1 MNKTLSRFGVLFLF
15 LLFYFQC
22 SSQTILNIEN
32 KKAGKLSKVL
42 KKKMTSSVSL
52 KIDGFLNAD
61 DVIYLRSCPNLKNL
75 DLTDA
80 VKQDLTAKRNS
91 VLSGIAGKFIGVNL
105 VNQKSSN
112 EFRTDEFNIGE
123 HYFTKDTYPGAFM
136 NYIYGEM
143 DRKKLD
149 TLTISSDLDLQNPIV
164 AYFDPCFIKIKS
176 SNRLIL
182 NKCPSQLHNLYGVTE
197 IFVGAFANNKSIDEV
212 TIPSSVSIIPDFC
225 FYGCT
230 SLSSVKIEGTVT
242 SIGKNAFANTSVRN
256 ITLPASVRKIWFNSF
271 DKCNM
276 KLLASVPPQ
285 IQLGETVSYKDTND
299 KLKNWNVEI
308 PSGSFKEYHE
318 NDMWNKAVIKEKGAM
333 NKYVIY
339 MEKPGTIMSKIPM
352 SVWSSIDTLII
363 NGSLYDTDMAIIR
376 KMVSLKYVDIQNT
389 VISESPETKAE
400 RKRHKESL
408 NAAAKLIGISADM
421 AYNDGDISTP
431 AYMMAKSISD
441 ISETE
446 SSVSGVKESAKYS
459 MIPSESF
466 IGLKKLKIVKLPQG
480 TVYIG
485 DEAFKG
491 CISLSTVDIPKS
503 TKIIGMETFS
513 GCENLKIEKFPQ
525 NISTLKTGAFRNC
538 TSLNEIDLSRTNLK
552 GRFDL
557 SIFYGCNLHML
568 KLPYGIETI
577 IGDLKGC
584 IVFIPNNVK
593 QMQTTFENCELHFA
607 SKNPPQIR
615 FFDTVYIG
623 YKNTIYVPKNCT
635 TAYYNTFGDGNSYI
649 EK

>member
-1 MNKTLSRFGVLFLF
+1 MNKTLNRLGLLFLF
-15 LLFYFQC
+15 LLFVFQC
-22 SSQTILNIEN
+22 SSQTILSVEN
-32 KKAGKLSKVL
+32 KKAGKLYKVL
-42 KKKMTSSVSL
+42 KKKGTLVVSL
-52 KIDGFLNAD
+52 KINGFLNAD

-80 VKQDLTAKRNS
+80 IPQNQTDKKSS

-105 VNQKSSN
+105 VDQKSSN
-112 EFRTDEFNIGE
+112 EFRTDVFNIGE
-123 HYFTKDTYPGAFM
+123 HYFTKNTYPGAFM

-143 DRKKLD
+143 NRKKLD

-182 NKCPSQLHNLYGVTE
+182 NKCPGQLHNLYGITE

-230 SLSSVKIEGTVT
+230 SLSSVKIEGAVT

-285 IQLGETVSYKDTND
+285 IQLGGTVSYKDKND

-318 NDMWNKAVIKEKGAM
+318 NDMWNKTVLKEKGAM

-352 SVWSSIDTLII
+352 SVWGSIDTLII

-400 RKRHKESL
+400 RKRHEESL
-408 NAAAKLIGISADM
+408 DAAAKLIGISADM

-431 AYMMAKSISD
+431 AYMMAKSIS
-441 ISETE
+441 
-446 SSVSGVKESAKYS
+446 VSGVKESPKYS

-466 IGLKKLKIVKLPQG
+466 IGLKKLKAVKLPKG

-491 CISLSTVDIPKS
+491 CINLNTVDIPES
-503 TKIIGMETFS
+503 TKIIGRETFS
-513 GCENLKIEKFPQ
+513 GCENLRIGKFPQ

-552 GRFDL
+552 GKFDL

-577 IGDLKGC
+577 IGDIKGC
-584 IVFIPNNVK
+584 IVFIPNNVSFPK
-593 QMQTTFENCELHFA
+593 
-607 SKNPPQIR
+607 
-615 FFDTVYIG
+615 IG
-623 YKNTIYVPKNCT
+623 
-635 TAYYNTFGDGNSYI
+635 
-649 EK
+649 